1 MKGSY
6 KAEAAF
12 SIICSLCLWVAMA
25 CALMIGCG
33 PADDADNQGDDTEAK
48 EDGAQAPPRAAAYEE
63 KKEVELPAIND
74 APKEGE

>member
-33 PADDADNQGDDTEAK
+33 PDLDNQGDDTEAAK
-48 EDGAQAPPRAAAYEE
+48 DDGASAPPRAAAYED